1 MDGASDQPERG
12 SLTLDDDALEQ
23 INRWWT
29 ISRIVTN
36 ASHDLNNALQI
47 ITGNVEMIR
56 SKGSLDPS
64 LDRRASSINDQA
76 IRAAAIVERLLSYAR
91 STTAAVQRIDLH
103 ALAASALALRSVTLS
118 RARIAASLT
127 RADELP
133 YWVAIDP
140 QEGLQLLLNLLL
152 DAERRLVGQT
162 AAKLTVDLARSDGS
176 IVCAVEELAESWTQA
191 RDAAPVLAAFVTSVA
206 TPRLALRNGGL
217 IGVDERPG
225 GGRRVTL
232 TLPAI

>member
-1 MDGASDQPERG
+1 MDGASDQTKRG
-12 SLTLDDDALEQ
+12 APPLDDDALEQ

-56 SKGSLDPS
+56 SKGALDPA

-91 STTAAVQRIDLH
+91 STTAAVQRIDLF
-103 ALAASALALRSVTLS
+103 ALAVSALALRSVTLS
-118 RARIAASLT
+118 RARIATSLT
-127 RADELP
+127 RADDAP

-162 AAKLTVDLARSDGS
+162 AAKLSVDLARSGGS
-176 IVCAVEELAESWTQA
+176 IVCAVEEFAESWTEA
-191 RDAAPVLAAFVTSVA
+191 RDAAPVLAAFVMNVA
-206 TPRLALRNGGL
+206 TPRLASRNGGDL
-217 IGVDERPG
+217 DVDERAG

-232 TLPAI
+232 TLPSI